1 MLTKFLTNLTKRL
14 FKQPTTNLGRWNL
27 KDNSDLKATIAN
39 MDSCGDSLCGNPA
52 SYTHTVNYI
61 LKRPK

>member
-39 MDSCGDSLCGNPA
+39 MDSCGDSLCGNPTA
-52 SYTHTVNYI
+52 YTHTVNYI
-61 LKRPK
+61 LKKPK